1 MEPRVEIDQRVAEHL
16 RGALSRGEFERRWV
30 DLGRVADRLRKN
42 PSRGQRIATARIPA
56 MFGPL
61 GNLWR
66 MAMPGGWRMLY
77 SLSTARDGAS
87 LVRIVWVGDHRAYDR
102 LFGYS

>member
-1 MEPRVEIDQRVAEHL
+1 
-16 RGALSRGEFERRWV
+16 
-30 DLGRVADRLRKN
+30 
-42 PSRGQRIATARIPA
+42 